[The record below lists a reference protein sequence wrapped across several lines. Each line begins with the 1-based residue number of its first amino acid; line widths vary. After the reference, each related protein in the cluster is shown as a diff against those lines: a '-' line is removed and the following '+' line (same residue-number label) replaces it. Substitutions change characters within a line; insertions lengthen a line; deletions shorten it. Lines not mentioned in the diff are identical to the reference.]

1 MSDQEFA
8 FQWIF
13 YATCGCVGL
22 WFGFDA
28 QENLIPYFFVLWL
41 VLNAIPIYGFIES
54 MPSPPTQ
61 AELDREKL
69 YEDSKIQREKERQ
82 DEKKIKEKEKKQLIR
97 NYEKEVNKIIN
108 EEFDTIRNAYL
119 KLVSTNAFGKKNYE
133 NFRNEL
139 IDFVKE
145 KPQLLKINNK
155 LKTKH
160 EYEYDLYFV
169 DKELEKIGNI
179 IDKENQKDNFTPDM
193 SPRDYEIFCASQ
205 FKKFGWKAEA
215 TVGSGDQ
222 GVDVVAKKKGL
233 ILVAQCKKFS
243 KPVPNKAVQEV
254 VAGIKF
260 YKADS
265 GVVIAPNGFTKSA
278 EKLASANNIQLIHHS
293 EIKNL

>member
-1 MSDQEFA
+1 MNDDERFAYQWIGWATCVCVVFWFA
-8 FQWIF
+8 FE
-13 YATCGCVGL
+13 
-22 WFGFDA
+22 A
-28 QENLIPYFFVLWL
+28 QENLIPYFFVVWL
-41 VLNAIPIYGFIES
+41 ISIAFPIYGLAE
-54 MPSPPTQ
+54 MNSPPTQ
-61 AELDREKL
+61 AELDRRKL
-69 YEDSKIQREKERQ
+69 IEASKIQREKERQ
-82 DEKKIKEKEKKQLIR
+82 DEKKQLVR
-97 NYEKEVNKIIN
+97 SYKKEVTKIVN

-119 KLVSTNAFGKKNYE
+119 QLVSTNAFGKKNYE

-145 KPQLLKINNK
+145 KPQLLSINNK

-179 IDKENQKDNFTPDM
+179 IDKENQKDNFIPDM

-278 EKLASANNIQLIHHS
+278 EKLAAANNIQLIHHS

>member
-1 MSDQEFA
+1 MSSEEFA
-8 FQWIF
+8 YQWIF

-41 VLNAIPIYGFIES
+41 VSIAFPIYGLAE
-54 MPSPPTQ
+54 MNSPPTQ
-61 AELDREKL
+61 AELDRRKL

-82 DEKKIKEKEKKQLIR
+82 DGKKIKEKEKKQLIR
-97 NYEKEVNKIIN
+97 NYLKEANKIID

-145 KPQLLKINNK
+145 KPQLLSIANN

-160 EYEYDLYFV
+160 KYEI
-169 DKELEKIGNI
+169 ELNIPDELLDEIGDV

-222 GVDVVAKKKGL
+222 GVDVIAKKKGL
-233 ILVAQCKKFS
+233 TLVAQCKKFS

-260 YKADS
+260 YRADS
-265 GVVIAPNGFTKSA
+265 GVVIATNGFTKSA
-278 EKLASANNIQLIHHS
+278 EKLAAANNIQLIHHG

>member
-1 MSDQEFA
+1 MSSEEFA
-8 FQWIF
+8 YQWIF

-41 VLNAIPIYGFIES
+41 VSIAFPIYGLAE
-54 MPSPPTQ
+54 MNSPPTQ
-61 AELDREKL
+61 AELDRRKL

-97 NYEKEVNKIIN
+97 NYLKEANKIID

-145 KPQLLKINNK
+145 KPQLLSIANN

-160 EYEYDLYFV
+160 KYEI
-169 DKELEKIGNI
+169 ELNIPDELLDEIGDV

-222 GVDVVAKKKGL
+222 GVDVIAKKKGL
-233 ILVAQCKKFS
+233 TLVAQCKKFS

-260 YKADS
+260 YRADS
-265 GVVIAPNGFTKSA
+265 GVVIATNGFTKSA
-278 EKLASANNIQLIHHS
+278 EKLAAANNIQLIHHG

>member
-1 MSDQEFA
+1 MNDEEKFA
-8 FQWIF
+8 YQWIGV
-13 YATCGCVGL
+13 ATCFCVGIWL
-22 WFGFDA
+22 GFDA
-28 QENLIPYFFVLWL
+28 QENLIPYFFLLWL
-41 VLNAIPIYGFIES
+41 VSIAFPIYGLAE
-54 MPSPPTQ
+54 MNSPPTQ
-61 AELDREKL
+61 AELDRRKL
-69 YEDSKIQREKERQ
+69 IEASKIQREKERQ
-82 DEKKIKEKEKKQLIR
+82 DEKKQLVR
-97 NYEKEVNKIIN
+97 NYKKEVNKIIN

-119 KLVSTNAFGKKNYE
+119 QLVSTNAFGKKNYE

-278 EKLASANNIQLIHHS
+278 EKLAAANNIQLIHHS

>member
-1 MSDQEFA
+1 MLDFGDEF
-8 FQWIF
+8 I
-13 YATCGCVGL
+13 
-22 WFGFDA
+22 
-28 QENLIPYFFVLWL
+28 
-41 VLNAIPIYGFIES
+41 
-54 MPSPPTQ
+54 
-61 AELDREKL
+61 
-69 YEDSKIQREKERQ
+69 
-82 DEKKIKEKEKKQLIR
+82 DE
-97 NYEKEVNKIIN
+97 
-108 EEFDTIRNAYL
+108 
-119 KLVSTNAFGKKNYE
+119 
-133 NFRNEL
+133 
-139 IDFVKE
+139 
-145 KPQLLKINNK
+145 
-155 LKTKH
+155 
-160 EYEYDLYFV
+160 
-169 DKELEKIGNI
+169 IGDI
-179 IDKENQKDNFTPDM
+179 IDKQNQKDNFVPDM

-278 EKLASANNIQLIHHS
+278 EKLAAANNIQLIHHG

>member
-1 MSDQEFA
+1 
-8 FQWIF
+8 
-13 YATCGCVGL
+13 
-22 WFGFDA
+22 
-28 QENLIPYFFVLWL
+28 
-41 VLNAIPIYGFIES
+41 
-54 MPSPPTQ
+54 
-61 AELDREKL
+61 
-69 YEDSKIQREKERQ
+69 
-82 DEKKIKEKEKKQLIR
+82 
-97 NYEKEVNKIIN
+97 
-108 EEFDTIRNAYL
+108 
-119 KLVSTNAFGKKNYE
+119 LVSSNAFGKKNYE

-145 KPQLLKINNK
+145 KPQLLSINNK
-155 LKTKH
+155 LITKH
-160 EYEYDLYFV
+160 KCEYVLDFS
-169 DKELEKIGNI
+169 DKFIDRIGNKI
-179 IDKENQKDNFTPDM
+179 EKENQKDNFRPDM

-278 EKLASANNIQLIHHS
+278 EKLAAANNIQLIHHS

>member
-1 MSDQEFA
+1 MNDAERFA
-8 FQWIF
+8 YQWIGYVTVF
-13 YATCGCVGL
+13 LVMI
-22 WFGFDA
+22 WFGSEF
-28 QENLIPYFFVLWL
+28 EKNLIAYIFVWL
-41 VLNAIPIYGFIES
+41 VLNAIPIYGIIES
-54 MPSPPTQ
+54 LPSPPTQ

-69 YEDSKIQREKERQ
+69 YEASKIQREKERQ

-97 NYEKEVNKIIN
+97 NYMKEVNKIIN
-108 EEFDTIRNAYL
+108 DEFDTIRNAYL

-139 IDFVKE
+139 IDFIKE
-145 KPQLLKINNK
+145 KPQLLSIANN

-160 EYEYDLYFV
+160 KYEMGFTIPDELLDEIGDL
-169 DKELEKIGNI
+169 

-260 YKADS
+260 YNADS

-278 EKLASANNIQLIHHS
+278 EKLAAANNIQLIHHS

>member
-1 MSDQEFA
+1 MNDEEKFA
-8 FQWIF
+8 YQWIGV
-13 YATCGCVGL
+13 ATCFCVGIWL
-22 WFGFDA
+22 GFDA
-28 QENLIPYFFVLWL
+28 QENLIPYFFLLWL
-41 VLNAIPIYGFIES
+41 VSIAFPIYGLAE
-54 MPSPPTQ
+54 MNSPPTQ
-61 AELDREKL
+61 AELDRRKL
-69 YEDSKIQREKERQ
+69 IEASKIQREKERQ
-82 DEKKIKEKEKKQLIR
+82 DEKKQLVR
-97 NYEKEVNKIIN
+97 SYKKEVTKIVN

-119 KLVSTNAFGKKNYE
+119 QLVSSNAFGKKNYE

-145 KPQLLKINNK
+145 KPQLLSINNK
-155 LKTKH
+155 LITKH
-160 EYEYDLYFV
+160 KCEYVLDFS
-169 DKELEKIGNI
+169 DKFIDRIGNK

-278 EKLASANNIQLIHHS
+278 EKLAAANNIQLIHHS

>member
-1 MSDQEFA
+1 MNDGERFA
-8 FQWIF
+8 YQWIGYVTVF
-13 YATCGCVGL
+13 LVMI
-22 WFGFDA
+22 WFGSGF
-28 QENLIPYFFVLWL
+28 EKNLIAYIFVWL

-61 AELDREKL
+61 AELDRRKL
-69 YEDSKIQREKERQ
+69 IEASKIQREKERQ
-82 DEKKIKEKEKKQLIR
+82 DEKKQLVR
-97 NYEKEVNKIIN
+97 SYKKEVTKIVN

-119 KLVSTNAFGKKNYE
+119 QLVSSNAFGKKNYE

-145 KPQLLKINNK
+145 KPQLLSINNK
-155 LKTKH
+155 LITKH
-160 EYEYDLYFV
+160 KCEYVLDFS
-169 DKELEKIGNI
+169 DKFIDRIGNKI
-179 IDKENQKDNFTPDM
+179 EKENQKDNFRPDM

-278 EKLASANNIQLIHHS
+278 EKLAAANNIQLIHHS

>member
-1 MSDQEFA
+1 MSDREFA
-8 FQWIF
+8 LQWIF
-13 YATCGCVGL
+13 YATCGCAAL

-41 VLNAIPIYGFIES
+41 VLNAFPIYGFIES
-54 MPSPPTQ
+54 LPSPPTQ
-61 AELDREKL
+61 AELDRRKL
-69 YEDSKIQREKERQ
+69 IEASKIQREKERQ

-145 KPQLLKINNK
+145 KPQLLSIANN

-160 EYEYDLYFV
+160 KYEIKLNVPDEYLDEIG
-169 DKELEKIGNI
+169 DK

-278 EKLASANNIQLIHHS
+278 EKLAAANNIQLIHHS

>member
-1 MSDQEFA
+1 MNDGERFA
-8 FQWIF
+8 YQWIGYVTVF
-13 YATCGCVGL
+13 LVMI
-22 WFGFDA
+22 WFGSEF
-28 QENLIPYFFVLWL
+28 EKNLIAYIFVWL

-61 AELDREKL
+61 AELDRRKL

-97 NYEKEVNKIIN
+97 NYMKEVNKIIN
-108 EEFDTIRNAYL
+108 DEFDTIRNAYL

-145 KPQLLKINNK
+145 KPQLLKINDK

-160 EYEYDLYFV
+160 ECEYVLDFG
-169 DKELEKIGNI
+169 DEFIDEIGDV

-193 SPRDYEIFCASQ
+193 SPRHYEIFCASQ

-260 YKADS
+260 YNADS

-278 EKLASANNIQLIHHS
+278 EKLAAANNIQLIHHS

>member
-1 MSDQEFA
+1 MSDREFA
-8 FQWIF
+8 LQWIF
-13 YATCGCVGL
+13 YATCGCAAL

-41 VLNAIPIYGFIES
+41 VSIAFPIYGLAE
-54 MPSPPTQ
+54 MNSPPTQ
-61 AELDREKL
+61 AELDNIKL
-69 YEDSKIQREKERQ
+69 IEASKIQREKERQ
-82 DEKKIKEKEKKQLIR
+82 DEKKQLVR
-97 NYEKEVNKIIN
+97 SYRKEVTKIIN

-119 KLVSTNAFGKKNYE
+119 QLVSSNAFGKKNYE

-145 KPQLLKINNK
+145 KPQLLSIANN

-160 EYEYDLYFV
+160 KYEIKLNVPDEYLDEIG
-169 DKELEKIGNI
+169 DK

-193 SPRDYEIFCASQ
+193 SPRHYEIFCASQ

-260 YKADS
+260 YNADS

-278 EKLASANNIQLIHHS
+278 EKLAAANNIQLIHHS